1 MSAAELLEKAK
12 TLPIEERAELL
23 NQLEENLAEEGYDFD
38 SDLTPE
44 QAAELDRRAE
54 RALSNPEQCRPL
66 DDVISQIEERSRTSK

>member
-12 TLPIEERAELL
+12 ALPIEERAELL
-23 NQLEENLAEEGYDFD
+23 NQLEENLAEERYGID

-44 QAAELDRRAE
+44 QVEELDRRAE

-66 DDVISQIEERSRTSK
+66 EDVIREIEERSPTRK

>member
-12 TLPIEERAELL
+12 ALSIEERVELV

-38 SDLTPE
+38 SDLSPE
-44 QAAELDRRAE
+44 QVAELDRRAE

-66 DDVISQIEERSRTSK
+66 EDVISEIEERSRTRK

>member
-12 TLPIEERAELL
+12 ALPIEERAELV
-23 NQLEENLAEEGYDFD
+23 NQLQENLVEEGYDL
-38 SDLTPE
+38 DLDLSPE

-66 DDVISQIEERSRTSK
+66 EDVLSEIEKRSRTGE

>member
-12 TLPIEERAELL
+12 ALPIEERAELV
-23 NQLEENLAEEGYDFD
+23 NQLQENLVEEGYDL
-38 SDLTPE
+38 DLDLSPE

-66 DDVISQIEERSRTSK
+66 EDVLSEIEKRSRAGE

>member
-12 TLPIEERAELL
+12 ALPIEERAELL
-23 NQLEENLAEEGYDFD
+23 NQLEENLAEERYGID

-44 QAAELDRRAE
+44 QVEELDRRAE

-66 DDVISQIEERSRTSK
+66 EDVISEIEERSPTRK

>member
-12 TLPIEERAELL
+12 ALPITERAELV
-23 NQLEENLAEEGYDFD
+23 NQLCENLAEEGYDLD
-38 SDLTPE
+38 PNLTPE
-44 QAAELDRRAE
+44 QLAELDRRAE

>member
-12 TLPIEERAELL
+12 ALPIEEQAELL
-23 NQLEENLAEEGYDFD
+23 NQLEENLAEEGYSLD

-44 QAAELDRRAE
+44 QVAELDRQAE

-66 DDVISQIEERSRTSK
+66 EDVISEIEERPRTSK